1 MVKGVNNIQ
10 TQRMQKQDTAGRN
23 ATIAGTIGLVG
34 GGTAGYMTKQ
44 IYKDNKFTDEFIKE
58 IGKQHINSIDITN
71 DQKKFLKDFLI
82 KNNPRVETIKKFL
95 NDNKENI
102 NDKKIFDETIDDFL
116 KRSDNDM
123 LNRINEL
130 REAFSDE
137 VLDAIS
143 DFSES
148 FDENKK
154 KFISSD
160 KFKNEK
166 SYQTI
171 LKAQKNVKGKASII
185 WGVATGAVLGIGTF
199 IASKVGRN
207 KQA

>member
-1 MVKGVNNIQ
+1 
-10 TQRMQKQDTAGRN
+10 MQKQDTAGRN

-116 KRSDNDM
+116 KRYK
-123 LNRINEL
+123 I
-130 REAFSDE
+130 
-137 VLDAIS
+137 
-143 DFSES
+143 
-148 FDENKK
+148 
-154 KFISSD
+154 
-160 KFKNEK
+160 K
-166 SYQTI
+166 SHIYHNHT
-171 LKAQKNVKGKASII
+171 
-185 WGVATGAVLGIGTF
+185 
-199 IASKVGRN
+199 
-207 KQA
+207 